1 MQIKILNCYL
11 SKRKKMNKNIVPLKS
26 KLYIKVKT
34 FSVLVLLLMSLLLNE
49 TIFAQNISSGIPA
62 KVIPDGMGTDIHF
75 VVGGSTWA
83 YRQNVA
89 ANGDNSVNLHMLDM
103 IKAAGFKFIRMDMF
117 WEYCE
122 QQKGVYTWWP
132 YDTLVKELN
141 DRGIRALFT
150 LGYND
155 TLYASSTNSAPID
168 SINVAAFAAFAA
180 AAVKHF
186 EGNHIVWE
194 IWNEPNNTINWLP
207 IHNALQYANL
217 VIAASKAM
225 RKVDPNATIV
235 APAMAGIQLDVLDS
249 LFQAGILNYING
261 VTLHPYRDNPPPPE
275 LPETVGPDFKNVRAL
290 IDQYEPPGD
299 TIPIISGEWGYSTTS
314 LSTGVSRQTQADYF
328 VRMQLYNLYS
338 GVPLTMW
345 YDWKDDGKNLDKIG
359 QNRGFVDY
367 YLIPKPSYIAATV
380 YSRELSGYQV
390 SYRYDNGIPSD
401 VILVLKNSQDSV
413 KVAAWTEGFP
423 HQVTLPLSSLSMPDT
438 TNSISWVNTNASSGT
453 INVISGSFNDSLS
466 STPIFYSA
474 FKQVSTL
481 PVPTKPVLISPSAS
495 TTGLPRN
502 AFFEWNAASSYFT
515 ITYHVQ
521 IATDSIV
528 NPDGS
533 FKNQDVVFDTTIS
546 DTAIQL
552 YQPLDSN
559 TTYYWHISAVNLG
572 GENYSLLSSFKTGVE
587 VSMPATPNNVSPV
600 LSESNVPRIA
610 NLSWSNSP
618 YANEYQLQIATDY
631 RVYLSGDS
639 TGMFVAQNVFLDT
652 TIADTS
658 ILLSNPLNSNTT
670 YYWHVRAINTA
681 GSSGFSATW
690 KFTTGTSLT
699 LINETSGT
707 PKTFDLSQNFPNPF
721 NPTTVISYSVPKTS
735 RVVIKVFDIIGRE
748 ITTLVDSKKEP
759 GIYSTEFDG
768 SSLSSGVYFLMM
780 KADGF
785 MKTQK
790 MMLIK

>member
-1 MQIKILNCYL
+1 MIREKINNYVSFLN
-11 SKRKKMNKNIVPLKS
+11 RKISV
-26 KLYIKVKT
+26 KVT
-34 FSVLVLLLMSLLLNE
+34 GFLTVLLFSLLLNE
-49 TIFAQNISSGIPA
+49 GVFAQNILNGLPE
-62 KVIPDGMGTDIHF
+62 KVIPAGMGADIHF

-103 IKAAGFKFIRMDMF
+103 IAAAGFKFIRMDIF

-122 QQKGVYTWWP
+122 QAKGVYTWWP

-141 DRGIRALFT
+141 QRGIRALFT

-155 TLYASSTNSAPID
+155 TLYAKSLQWGPQDSTNI
-168 SINVAAFAAFAA
+168 AAYAAFAA

-186 EGNHIVWE
+186 EGNHIIWE

-207 IHNALQYANL
+207 VHNALLYANL

-225 RKVDPNATIV
+225 RKVNPNATIV

-249 LFQAGILNYING
+249 LFKAGILNYING

-299 TIPIISGEWGYSTTS
+299 TIPIISGEWGYSTTTLTS
-314 LSTGVSRQTQADYF
+314 GVSRQTQADYF
-328 VRMQLYNLYS
+328 ARMQLFNLYS

-367 YLIPKPSYIAATV
+367 YLVPKPSYIAATV
-380 YSRELSGYQV
+380 LSRELSDYHV
-390 SYRYDNGIPSD
+390 SFRYDDGIPSD
-401 VILVLKNSQDSV
+401 VVLVLKNSQDSV
-413 KVAAWTEGFP
+413 KIAAWTEGFP
-423 HQVTLPLSSLSMPDT
+423 HQVTFPISALSLPDT
-438 TNSISWVNTNASSGT
+438 ASTITWVNSNANIGT
-453 INVISGSFNDSLS
+453 TKVISSSFKDSLS
-466 STPIFYSA
+466 STPKFYSA
-474 FKQVSTL
+474 FKPVTAV
-481 PVPTKPVLISPSAS
+481 PVPTVPVLLSPAAS
-495 TTGLPRN
+495 TTGLPRITN
-502 AFFEWNAASSYFT
+502 FKWDAASSYFN

-521 IATDSIV
+521 IATDSTI
-528 NPDGS
+528 NSDGS
-533 FKNQDVVFDTTIS
+533 FKDQNVVFDTTIS

-552 YQPLDSN
+552 SQPLDPN
-559 TTYYWHISAVNLG
+559 KIYYWHVGAINLG
-572 GENYSLLSSFKTGVE
+572 GENYSLLSSFETGVE
-587 VSMPATPNNVSPV
+587 ISMPFTPSNVSPT
-600 LSESNVPRIA
+600 LLETNVPRIA
-610 NLSWSNSP
+610 NVSWSTSP
-618 YANEYQLQIATDY
+618 YANEYELQIATDY

-658 ILLSNPLNSNTT
+658 VLLANPLNSNIT
-670 YYWHVRAINTA
+670 YYWHVRAMNTA
-681 GSSGFSATW
+681 DSSGFSATW
-690 KFTTGTSLT
+690 KFTTGSELTS
-699 LINETSGT
+699 INEISGV
-707 PKTFDLSQNFPNPF
+707 PKSFALSQNFPNPF

-735 RVVIKVFDIIGRE
+735 RVVIKVFDILGRE
-748 ITTLVDSKKEP
+748 ISTLVDSNKEP

-768 SSLSSGVYFLMM
+768 SRWSSGVYFLMM
-780 KADGF
+780 NANGF

-790 MMLIK
+790 MMLLK